1 MNAIARCQWRQA
13 GEQGACRRHHPLN
26 HIKLLHYIKMPG
38 GGPAIPVEQNIHDNE
53 FGKHAESRIEREER
67 DSEVRSHTT
76 GQMIHDR
83 MKCSY
88 PL

>member
-1 MNAIARCQWRQA
+1 
-13 GEQGACRRHHPLN
+13 
-26 HIKLLHYIKMPG
+26 MPG

>member
-13 GEQGACRRHHPLN
+13 GEQGACRRHDQPKHMN
-26 HIKLLHYIKMPG
+26 LLYYMKVLG
-38 GGPAIPVEQNIHDNE
+38 GGPVIPVEQNIHGNE
-53 FGKHAESRIEREER
+53 FGKHAESRIDREER
-67 DSEVRSHTT
+67 DSEVRSHMT
-76 GQMIHDR
+76 GQMIHHR